1 MPYFIIGLALFIGVL
16 LISRWYVNA
25 PPSTLVKVFKWLV
38 ILLAISIVLFF
49 LIIGPK
55 LWALW
60 ALPVLLP
67 WIMRAR
73 AAARMAK
80 NWSRMKADNKTGRT
94 NSEKISEV
102 ETDYLRMYL
111 DHKTGEMNGEVV
123 KGNFSSKTLRNLSQ
137 EDLLKLLN
145 EIKEDN
151 QSVQVLTAYLDR
163 YHAGEWQHHYNSA
176 DDVGTTNT
184 TMTREEAYKILGL
197 ENGTS
202 EDAIK
207 EAHHK
212 LMNKNHP
219 DHGGSN
225 FLATKINQAK
235 DVLLSNE

>member
-1 MPYFIIGLALFIGVL
+1 
-16 LISRWYVNA
+16 
-25 PPSTLVKVFKWLV
+25 
-38 ILLAISIVLFF
+38 
-49 LIIGPK
+49 
-55 LWALW
+55 
-60 ALPVLLP
+60 
-67 WIMRAR
+67 
-73 AAARMAK
+73 
-80 NWSRMKADNKTGRT
+80 
-94 NSEKISEV
+94 
-102 ETDYLRMYL
+102 MYL
-111 DHKTGEMNGEVV
+111 DHKTGEMNGEFV
-123 KGNFSSKTLRNLSQ
+123 KGNYSSKTLRNLSL

-145 EIKEDN
+145 EIRDDS

-163 YHAGEWQHHYNSA
+163 YHAGEWQLHNNSA

-197 ENGTS
+197 ESGAS

-235 DVLLSNE
+235 DCSAYR